1 MSAQT
6 DILNAIESRVNV
18 VLPSYKR
25 LKYSYDVEKNNK
37 RASDDAYGI
46 GAGAGSSVEGT
57 FRTITMDQ
65 EFFVILTKDFGGRSD
80 DNAERTALKA
90 IYDDMETLYRD
101 LFQSKLGIPSVVYLV
116 SELSLDEPE
125 KIADNVISVR
135 MSFTVKHRKST

>member
-25 LKYSYDVEKNNK
+25 LKYSYDLEKNNK
-37 RASDDAYGI
+37 RTSDDAYGI

-101 LFQSKLGIPSVVYLV
+101 LFQSKLGIPAVVYLV

-125 KIADNVISVR
+125 KIADNVMSVR
-135 MSFTVKHRKST
+135 MNFTVKHRKTI

>member
-6 DILNAIESRVNV
+6 DILNAIESRVNA

-25 LKYSYDVEKNNK
+25 LKYSYDLEKNNK

-46 GAGAGSSVEGT
+46 GAGASSSVEGT

-65 EFFVILTKDFGGRSD
+65 EFFVILTKDFGGRND

-101 LFQSKLGIPSVVYLV
+101 LFQSKLGIPAVVYLV

>member
-6 DILNAIESRVNV
+6 DILNAIESRVNA

-25 LKYSYDVEKNNK
+25 LKYSYDLEKNNK

-65 EFFVILTKDFGGRSD
+65 EFFVILTKDFGGRND

-101 LFQSKLGIPSVVYLV
+101 LFQSKLGIPAVVYLV

-125 KIADNVISVR
+125 KIADNVMSVR
-135 MSFTVKHRKST
+135 MNFTVKHRKTI

>member
-1 MSAQT
+1 MSAQA
-6 DILNAIESRVNV
+6 DILNAIESRVNA

-25 LKYSYDVEKNNK
+25 LKYSYDLEKNNK

-101 LFQSKLGIPSVVYLV
+101 LFQSKIGIPSVVYLV

>member
-135 MSFTVKHRKST
+135 MGFTVKHRKST

>member
-6 DILNAIESRVNV
+6 DILNAIESRINA

-25 LKYSYDVEKNNK
+25 LKYSYDLEKNNK

-46 GAGAGSSVEGT
+46 GAGASSSVEGT

-65 EFFVILTKDFGGRSD
+65 EFFVILTKDFGGRND

-101 LFQSKLGIPSVVYLV
+101 LFQSKLGIPAVVYLV

-125 KIADNVISVR
+125 KIADNVISIR
-135 MSFTVKHRKST
+135 MNFTVKHRKTI

>member
-6 DILNAIESRVNV
+6 DILNSIESRVNA

-101 LFQSKLGIPSVVYLV
+101 LFQSKIGIPSVVYLV

-135 MSFTVKHRKST
+135 MSFNVKHRKST

>member
-25 LKYSYDVEKNNK
+25 LKYSYDLEKNNK
-37 RASDDAYGI
+37 RTSDDAYGI

-80 DNAERTALKA
+80 DNAERAALKA

-101 LFQSKLGIPSVVYLV
+101 LFQSKLGIPAVVYLV

-125 KIADNVISVR
+125 KIADNVMSVR
-135 MSFTVKHRKST
+135 MNFTVKHRKTI

>member
-6 DILNAIESRVNV
+6 EILNAIESRVNA

-57 FRTITMDQ
+57 FQSITMDQ
-65 EFFVILTKDFGGRSD
+65 EFFVILTKDFGGRND

-101 LFQSKLGIPSVVYLV
+101 LFQSKIGIPSVVYLV

>member
-6 DILNAIESRVNV
+6 EILNAIESRVNA

-101 LFQSKLGIPSVVYLV
+101 LFQSKIGIPSVVYLV

>member
-6 DILNAIESRVNV
+6 DILNAIESRVNA
-18 VLPSYKR
+18 VLSSYKR

-101 LFQSKLGIPSVVYLV
+101 LFQSKIGIPSVVYLV

-135 MSFTVKHRKST
+135 MSFNVKHRKST

>member
-6 DILNAIESRVNV
+6 DILNAIESRVNT
-18 VLPSYKR
+18 VLSSYKR

-90 IYDDMETLYRD
+90 IYDDMENLYRD
-101 LFQSKLGIPSVVYLV
+101 LFQSKIGIPSVVYLV

>member
-6 DILNAIESRVNV
+6 DILNAIESRVNA

-57 FRTITMDQ
+57 FKTITMDQ

-80 DNAERTALKA
+80 DNAERSALKA

>member
-6 DILNAIESRVNV
+6 DILNAIESRINA
-18 VLPSYKR
+18 VLSSYKR

-37 RASDDAYGI
+37 RASDDAYGV

-57 FRTITMDQ
+57 FQSITMDQ

>member
-101 LFQSKLGIPSVVYLV
+101 LFQSKIGIPSVVYLV

>member
-6 DILNAIESRVNV
+6 DILNAIESRVNA
-18 VLPSYKR
+18 VLSSYKR

-101 LFQSKLGIPSVVYLV
+101 LFQSKIGIPSVVYLV

-125 KIADNVISVR
+125 KIADNVISIR

>member
-6 DILNAIESRVNV
+6 DILNAIESRVNA

-135 MSFTVKHRKST
+135 MGFTVKHRKST

>member
-6 DILNAIESRVNV
+6 DILNAIESRVNA
-18 VLPSYKR
+18 VLPAYKR

-101 LFQSKLGIPSVVYLV
+101 LFQSKIGIPSVVYLV

>member
-1 MSAQT
+1 MSAQA
-6 DILNAIESRVNV
+6 DILNAIESRVNT
-18 VLPSYKR
+18 VLSSYKR
-25 LKYSYDVEKNNK
+25 LKYSYDIEKNNK

-57 FRTITMDQ
+57 FQSITMDQ

>member
-6 DILNAIESRVNV
+6 EILNAIESRVNA

-25 LKYSYDVEKNNK
+25 LKYSYDLEKNNK

-101 LFQSKLGIPSVVYLV
+101 LFQSKIGIPSVVYLV

>member
-6 DILNAIESRVNV
+6 DILNAIESRVNA

>member
-6 DILNAIESRVNV
+6 DILNAIESRVNT
-18 VLPSYKR
+18 VLSSYKR
-25 LKYSYDVEKNNK
+25 LKYSYDIEKNNK

-57 FRTITMDQ
+57 FQSITMDQ